1 MEEIWKDIKGFEG
14 RYQVSNLG
22 RVRSL
27 LRNGL
32 IRKQKLF
39 GNTDYLHVVLL
50 KDRKYTRLSVHRL
63 VAEHFV
69 EGYKEGYVVNHK
81 DENVMNNTVSNL
93 EWCTYSYNNNYGTR
107 ANRAAEKNKI
117 SQPTMRKVRGIGV
130 SNQET
135 IKIISAGEAARF
147 TGDLK
152 HRSNIVACLN
162 GRQKTAYGYRWEYCD

>member
-1 MEEIWKDIKGFEG
+1 MNEEWRDIKGYEG

-81 DENVMNNTVSNL
+81 DENKHNNRADNL
-93 EWCTYSYNNNYGTR
+93 EWCTFRYNSMYGKGFR
-107 ANRAAEKNKI
+107 KKYEKRLK
-117 SQPTMRKVRGIGV
+117 KVIQ
-130 SNQET
+130 S
-135 IKIISAGEAARF
+135 
-147 TGDLK
+147 
-152 HRSNIVACLN
+152 
-162 GRQKTAYGYRWEYCD
+162 